1 MSVLDTLLPTKRYF
15 DVNSKK
21 DIEIF
26 RGFLMNNAWGK
37 GCCPFELEE
46 PFLSIPEMIKDK
58 LVRKQLKV

>member
-26 RGFLMNNAWGK
+26 RGFLTNNAWG
-37 GCCPFELEE
+37 GACCPFELEE

-58 LVRKQLKV
+58 MVRKQLKV